1 MSYTTLYNQYINFQ
15 DPEDQVSDM
24 LDTLQHTE
32 QEYQALQDLIY
43 HTHTSKDTDEYEPF
57 NQGIMIGGFDK
68 DVQDEEYFRILDR
81 NEMRGDMFSFEDENK
96 SHELFAENT
105 WEDRSFHLDYHIV
118 SKKSEV
124 TIDATVTKVG
134 TDYST
139 ATSEYGKI
147 FIPRPCGL
155 NLPIGDYTDKTITVR
170 ARFQGFDGCRKAAM
184 PWRAIAIINQ

>member
-1 MSYTTLYNQYINFQ
+1 MKEFLVTYTTLIQLLYNSYTTLIQLLYNSYTTLITNSYSMSYTTLYNQYINFQ

-57 NQGIMIGGFDK
+57 NQDIMIGGFDK
-68 DVQDEEYFRILDR
+68 DVRDEEYVRTLDR

-105 WEDRSFHLDYHIV
+105 WEDRSFHSDYHIV
-118 SKKSEV
+118 NKKSEV
-124 TIDATVTKVG
+124 TIDATVTK
-134 TDYST
+134 
-139 ATSEYGKI
+139 
-147 FIPRPCGL
+147 R
-155 NLPIGDYTDKTITVR
+155 
-170 ARFQGFDGCRKAAM
+170 
-184 PWRAIAIINQ
+184 